1 MATSIP
7 VDSIHNVIIEEIGD
21 DKQSKARAAFQ
32 TAWNLTKNGS
42 RKTKRFVINNGH
54 KAVKVGKSATVAA
67 LIIAAALLFQYVISA
82 GIMVVF
88 SVGFLASWWLA
99 ALPTLL
105 LLLSTIGFAQEI
117 FGAHQIKKQLDA
129 TFGSMLNGMSIS

>member
-21 DKQSKARAAFQ
+21 DKQSRAKAAFQ
-32 TAWNLTKNGS
+32 AAWNVTKNGS
-42 RKTKRFVINNGH
+42 RKTKRFVINHGH
-54 KAVKVGKSATVAA
+54 KAIKVGKSVTVAA

-88 SVGFLASWWLA
+88 SLGFLASWWLA

-105 LLLSTIGFAQEI
+105 LLLSTIGFVQEI
-117 FGAHQIKKQLDA
+117 AGARAIQKQLDS
-129 TFGSMLNGMSIS
+129 TFSGLLNGMSRS